1 MKHKPFENMRSKN
14 MEKKAKPKIVKTKS
28 IMEQWELCSYTG
40 NTKDGTLTLAGKGKV
55 WCFSEKA
62 EHLEAVRKAITS
74 KDVEDMNRQKKTD
87 LGNDLRTG
95 QSTMAALKAMA
106 KEDKAIEPLFA
117 QMAES
122 FAQGKLNKGAITQI
136 EAILA
141 AKK

>member
-1 MKHKPFENMRSKN
+1 
-14 MEKKAKPKIVKTKS
+14 METMTGKETLTKKAKPKVVKTKG
-28 IMEQWELCSYTG
+28 IYEQWELCSYTG
-40 NTKDGTLTLAGKGKV
+40 NSKDGTLALAGKGKV
-55 WCFSEKA
+55 WCFSEKP

-74 KDVEDMNRQKKTD
+74 KDVEDVNRQKKTD

-95 QSTMAALKAMA
+95 QSTMSALKAMA

-122 FAQGKLNKGAITQI
+122 FAQGKLDKSAIAEI
-136 EAILA
+136 EKILA